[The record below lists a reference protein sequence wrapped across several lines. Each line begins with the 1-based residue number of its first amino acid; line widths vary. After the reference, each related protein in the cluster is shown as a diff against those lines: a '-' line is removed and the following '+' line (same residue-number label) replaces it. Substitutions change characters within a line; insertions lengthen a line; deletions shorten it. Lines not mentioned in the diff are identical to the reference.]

1 MEQKA
6 YFTSTSLSVNVDKD
20 ELDLIN
26 ESFEDVTNDNEKISF
41 KKYFF
46 KLHSK
51 ALSVVKPNVS
61 KKEDIEKIQHLESEI
76 EKIKENFQNA
86 HNDTE
91 FLENK
96 IDKKNEEIQSLKNEI
111 SILSDKKSE
120 NLLKNENNLLK
131 NEIRELT
138 GRKPEK
144 VYEKVIEKVNVEI
157 PVRLSDNQ
165 TLINLS
171 PIEADIMKVI
181 TNNESIRT
189 RRIITPEIIFK
200 DIFNRYVTNGPCDFF
215 PIPSNRVL
223 REIAEKHKNQK
234 YS

>member
-1 MEQKA
+1 MEPKPF
-6 YFTSTSLSVNVDKD
+6 FTSTSLSINVDKD

-26 ESFEDVTNDNEKISF
+26 ENYEDVTNDNEKISF

-61 KKEDIEKIQHLESEI
+61 KKEDLEKIQHLESEI
-76 EKIKENFQNA
+76 KEINENFQNA
-86 HNDTE
+86 LNDNE

-96 IDKKNEEIQSLKNEI
+96 VDKKNDEIQALKNEI
-111 SILSDKKSE
+111 SILLDKKSE
-120 NLLKNENNLLK
+120 KLLKNENEILK
-131 NEIRELT
+131 NEIRELS

-144 VYEKVIEKVNVEI
+144 VFEKVIEKVNVEI

-165 TLINLS
+165 TLINLT
-171 PIEADIMKVI
+171 PIEADIMRVI
-181 TNNESIRT
+181 TNNESLRT

-223 REIAEKHKNQK
+223 REIAEKHKNLRV
-234 YS
+234 S

>member
-1 MEQKA
+1 MEPKTF
-6 YFTSTSLSVNVDKD
+6 FTSTSLSINVDKN

-26 ESFEDVTNDNEKISF
+26 ENYEDVTNDDEKLSF

-61 KKEDIEKIQHLESEI
+61 KKEDLEKIQHLESEI
-76 EKIKENFQNA
+76 MKINENFQNA
-86 HNDTE
+86 LNDTE
-91 FLENK
+91 FLEKK

-111 SILSDKKSE
+111 SMLSDKKSE
-120 NLLKNENNLLK
+120 NLLKNENTILK
-131 NEIRELT
+131 NEIRELS

-144 VYEKVIEKVNVEI
+144 VFEKVIEKENVEI

-165 TLINLS
+165 TLINLT

-223 REIAEKHKNQK
+223 REIAEKHKNLRV
-234 YS
+234 S